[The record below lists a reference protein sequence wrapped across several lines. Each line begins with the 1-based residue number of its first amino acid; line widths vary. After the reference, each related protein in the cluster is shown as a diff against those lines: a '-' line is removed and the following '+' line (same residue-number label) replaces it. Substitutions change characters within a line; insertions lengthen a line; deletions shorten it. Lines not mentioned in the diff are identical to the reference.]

1 MAEWQK
7 IALKTTDV
15 RTGARMYKEYKGV
28 RYELNLSMCLVF
40 ATLRVADFALLRI
53 VRK

>member
-7 IALKTTDV
+7 IALKTTDA
-15 RTGARMYKEYKGV
+15 RESARMRKVYKGV
-28 RYELNLSMCLVF
+28 WYELNLSMCLVF
-40 ATLRVADFALLRI
+40 ATLRVAGFALFRT

>member
-7 IALKTTDV
+7 ITLKTTGV
-15 RTGARMYKEYKGV
+15 RTSSRMNKVYKGV

-40 ATLRVADFALLRI
+40 ATLRVAGFALFRT